1 MSEEYG
7 PTIITLI
14 GEDGSEI
21 DLEHVDTIEYNG
33 RIYMAFFPLIEA
45 EDGKEPDEAEED
57 EYGLI
62 LLRVDEVNG
71 EELLSVIEDEEEEN
85 AVYDAFM
92 EELLDEDDE

>member
-7 PTIITLI
+7 PNIITLI

-33 RIYMAFFPLIEA
+33 RIYMAFFPLIES
-45 EDGKEPDEAEED
+45 EDGEEPDEAEED

-62 LLRVDEVNG
+62 LLRMDEVNG

-92 EELLDEDDE
+92 EELLDEDEE